1 MSIANLKNEIE
12 SVLLITNWSPSES
25 DLYEIST
32 KIKVSSSTLTKR
44 KLEEIV
50 YSVVGSFEQMILEG
64 VDNSDLTTILMMA
77 TKVENK

>member
-1 MSIANLKNEIE
+1 MSIVNFKNEIE
-12 SVLLITNWSPSES
+12 SILLITDWSPSES
-25 DLYEIST
+25 DLYEISE
-32 KIKVSSSTLTKR
+32 KIKVSSSALTKQ

-50 YSVVGSFEQMILEG
+50 YSVVGSFEQMILGG